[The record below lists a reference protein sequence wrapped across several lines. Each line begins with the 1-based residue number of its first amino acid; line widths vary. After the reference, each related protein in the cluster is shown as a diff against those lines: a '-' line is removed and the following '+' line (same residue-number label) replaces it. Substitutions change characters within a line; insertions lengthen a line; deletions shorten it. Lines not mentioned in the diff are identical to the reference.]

1 MILLDTSTILF
12 WTFAPERLSEPA
24 VAALEENATVIIN
37 AISLWEIGWKIRQGK
52 LSIPLRLRDYVSFL
66 KETDRV
72 EIQATELEVWLH
84 SIDLDWSHRDPADRI
99 IVASADLLGCPLVS
113 SDKRIRQFYP
123 LTIW

>member
-99 IVASADLLGCPLVS
+99 IVASADLLGCPLIS